1 MRELYIKTSRI
12 LVFETLKKK
21 KKKVSSMLPQKP
33 ELKLSGTFLLDV
45 FIYKIQ
51 QAPDYKVNVFIM
63 YSTPWP
69 HTLFWSGTLIQQ
81 L

>member
-1 MRELYIKTSRI
+1 
-12 LVFETLKKK
+12 
-21 KKKVSSMLPQKP
+21 MLPQKP